1 MKTEQFIF
9 SWLAH
14 RMSDF
19 GISILDRNEF
29 GKKPY
34 TLQGVRKVVKEI
46 LDKLDKYIEESENET
61 SRM

>member
-1 MKTEQFIF
+1 MKSEQFIF

-34 TLQGVRKVVKEI
+34 TLRGVRKVVKEI